1 MHRHYYEMGLGVLGD
16 VFLRKH
22 MNFKQ
27 QAYSFLRHSILP
39 KERTYE
45 KDD

>member
-1 MHRHYYEMGLGVLGD
+1 MKWAWVLWEM
-16 VFLRKH
+16 FLKKY

-39 KERTYE
+39 EERTYE